1 MDHPSVSQ
9 NNDSLN
15 APTTVHTGSEHSSE
29 LSPTSNSSNN
39 LHLLRPNTNPNTSP
53 NTFKRQPPS
62 PRRGSAATFESASTI
77 VGYTGSLDG
86 KDRGTDDKTLA
97 SETSPESDERSLTL
111 PVSMRGVR
119 EGGVSTFKTCAAL
132 VCVVGGTGTLGM
144 PHAVAQSGWAGA
156 MIIALALFM
165 STYTGIILIECL
177 YLKTDT
183 RRTSYQDIAKA
194 AYGPLGHYVAFVIVA
209 VNLFGCAVLYTI
221 LPATLMQDMLA
232 TYGHVHMP
240 TYVLVAACSAF
251 VWACLIC
258 TKTMKEVAWLSILG
272 ASATIGVVCITVG
285 VSAAELAN
293 KVAEVTAATH
303 KLVVWS
309 KIPLSLAT
317 ISFAYGGNVVYP
329 HMEASMARP
338 RSWARALWA
347 ALSFC
352 FAMYM
357 LIAVVGYLAFGTGTE
372 SPVLRN
378 LPNGAWS
385 IIANSLITIH
395 VLLAAPILLTSLSM
409 MAEASLSQHYPKF
422 EQGSA
427 RSQFLKRGLLRTG
440 IVLL

>member
-1 MDHPSVSQ
+1 MSTNASQ
-9 NNDSLN
+9 NAFMRQL
-15 APTTVHTGSEHSSE
+15 SS
-29 LSPTSNSSNN
+29 
-39 LHLLRPNTNPNTSP
+39 
-53 NTFKRQPPS
+53 F
-62 PRRGSAATFESASTI
+62 RRGSVATFESASTM
-77 VGYTGSLDG
+77 VGSTGSLDG
-86 KDRGTDDKTLA
+86 KVKGADDKMLA
-97 SETSPESDERSLTL
+97 LETGSDSDEGSLSV
-111 PVSMRGVR
+111 PASMQGAR

-132 VCVVGGTGTLGM
+132 V
-144 PHAVAQSGWAGA
+144 
-156 MIIALALFM
+156 
-165 STYTGIILIECL
+165 
-177 YLKTDT
+177 DT

-194 AYGPLGHYVAFVIVA
+194 AYGPVGHYVAFTVVA

-232 TYGHVHMP
+232 TYAFVHVP
-240 TYVLVAACSAF
+240 TYALVAACSAF

-272 ASATIGVVCITVG
+272 AAATIGVVCITVG
-285 VSAAELAN
+285 VSAAQLVN
-293 KVAEVTAATH
+293 KAAAIVAATH
-303 KLVVWS
+303 KLVDWS

-338 RSWARALWA
+338 RAWPRALWC

-352 FAMYM
+352 FGMYM
-357 LIAVVGYLAFGTGTE
+357 LIAVVGYLAFGAGTE

-409 MAEASLSQHYPKF
+409 MAEASLAHRYPKF
-422 EQGSA
+422 EHGPA
-427 RSQFLKRGLLRTG
+427 RGQFLKRGLLRTG
-440 IVLL
+440 IVLLVGLVATVVPFFGDVMDLLGALTACLLVFIMPVMFYYRLGGLEKKGWATRAWAVVILLVGAVALVLGTLDAVRHLAADFRRE